1 MLIKYTF
8 SSTFHQTEY
17 IHRFHSPYPLP
28 LLHMYH
34 KNNYITSNLFK
45 FFFPCL
51 LVYKTKNSI
60 QFLCYIVA
68 RNLIPIICTNLHTLT
83 QNKVTNQLFLY
94 GQTKFTST
102 FYMITGTWMHESNTW
117 CNIEVSKAWYLNIYL
132 TIRYTSTLN
141 CWQKYVLIAVFIWL
155 SSVQQTSIPFM
166 IQGYEHLDIFYI
178 EYTCLDLL

>member
-1 MLIKYTF
+1 MDFILHTP
-8 SSTFHQTEY
+8 
-17 IHRFHSPYPLP
+17 SPY
-28 LLHMYH
+28 YTCIY

-45 FFFPCL
+45 FFFQCL

-83 QNKVTNQLFLY
+83 QTFNKVTNQLFLD

-102 FYMITGTWMHESNTW
+102 FYMITWMHESNTW

-132 TIRYTSTLN
+132 TIRYTSKFN
-141 CWQKYVLIAVFIWL
+141 CWQKYVLIAVLIWL
-155 SSVQQTSIPFM
+155 SSV
-166 IQGYEHLDIFYI
+166 
-178 EYTCLDLL
+178 